1 MNIFDINVI
10 HKRFGRGTVIK
21 CDNKYVYV
29 QFSDKLSKFE
39 YPNAFENFIEAEDPV
54 LQEKILN
61 YLSATKKSEQEKKQ
75 AKLAEGG
82 NRDNDANFISE
93 ILQSKITD
101 LRLDTYQYIMQQ
113 VRNTNVATDRYF
125 QRTFNGFYR
134 IWNGKKWQKIYYE
147 HFENIKNSN
156 PSFSSIITH
165 LYENLGRIEPSF
177 SSKMLATI
185 FPDKPIYDKFVCDNL
200 NFKLRGN
207 TKIERLRN
215 AIVLYGE
222 IENWY
227 TEFLKTQTAKAW
239 IQEIDRILPNYK
251 WMSDVKKIDNIL
263 WAIGSLNNSQFKK
276 IVDNYTR

>member
-1 MNIFDINVI
+1 MNVLNINVI
-10 HKRFGRGTVIK
+10 HKVFGKGVVIK
-21 CDNKYVYV
+21 SDGKYVSV
-29 QFSDKLSKFE
+29 QFADKLRKFG
-39 YPNAFENFIEAEDPV
+39 YKNAFENFIKAEDPV
-54 LQEKILN
+54 VQEEILN
-61 YLSATKKSEQEKKQ
+61 YIYATKKSEEEMKQ
-75 AKLAEGG
+75 SQLAEGG
-82 NRDNDANFISE
+82 NKDNDAYFISE
-93 ILQSKITD
+93 ILQRKIAD
-101 LRLDTYQYIMQQ
+101 LRLDTYQYIVQQ

-251 WMSDVKKIDNIL
+251 LMSDVKKIYNIL
-263 WAIGSLNNSQFKK
+263 WAI
-276 IVDNYTR
+276 